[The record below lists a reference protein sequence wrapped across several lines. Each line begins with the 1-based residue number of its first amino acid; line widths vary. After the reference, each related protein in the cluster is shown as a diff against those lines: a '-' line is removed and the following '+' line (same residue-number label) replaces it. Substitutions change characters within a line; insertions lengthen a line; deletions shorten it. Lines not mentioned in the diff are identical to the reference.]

1 MEDPASP
8 ARSVKQTVA
17 LDELRLTIHLNG
29 EADEGR
35 RRKEMRSENKI
46 NGLIDIQKKP
56 SQSRTLVWRLLLA

>member
-17 LDELRLTIHLNG
+17 LDELRLAIHLNG

-35 RRKEMRSENKI
+35 RRREMRSE
-46 NGLIDIQKKP
+46 KKN
-56 SQSRTLVWRLLLA
+56 